1 MMHFASQKLYCTYIL
16 TNVKKTVLYTG
27 VTNNLPRRVTEHYLQ
42 KGNKQTFT
50 GRYHCFNLVYYEQHR
65 YISDA
70 IAREKAI
77 KNWPRA
83 WKENLITKE
92 NPEWLFLNHT
102 LFDCWPP
109 ADSVPRAPSLS
120 SPALLHCDPPA

>member
-1 MMHFASQKLYCTYIL
+1 
-16 TNVKKTVLYTG
+16 
-27 VTNNLPRRVTEHYLQ
+27 LQ

-109 ADSVPRAPSLS
+109 VDCVSRVPSLS
-120 SPALLHCDPPA
+120 SPAGLHCHRPRAPFIVITRAPLHCHPPACPGDLTCTDRDPGTSPG